1 MIKVLVGFFLG
12 LAIAGA
18 CAQIVPAVM
27 CMTAPMGSA
36 MMPTGSGTAMAV
48 YVPSATGTAQP
59 REPEPY
65 RSPWGGAWPSE
76 RRADR

>member
-18 CAQIVPAVM
+18 CAQIVPAIT
-27 CMTAPMGSA
+27 CMTPNAIVS
-36 MMPTGSGTAMAV
+36 S
-48 YVPSATGTAQP
+48 TGTTMTYVTSAVPMVLQSP
-59 REPEPY
+59 AKGDEPY